1 MQEHKKV
8 QKRALVS
15 EKSEVAAL
23 LVHLNIKLGTYG
35 LRSYGPP
42 EGLAPA
48 VSTVCVGRGAKAD
61 RVGAGYRAALGCVFG
76 CGGGEDEGD

>member
-35 LRSYGPP
+35 LRLYGPP
-42 EGLAPA
+42 EGLALP
-48 VSTVCVGRGAKAD
+48 STSKP
-61 RVGAGYRAALGCVFG
+61 
-76 CGGGEDEGD
+76 